1 MYDVITMGAATR
13 DVFLLSD
20 HFRVA
25 KDKHLSAV
33 GEVLY
38 FNLGSKNELQE
49 VILTTG
55 GGATNAAVTFARQ
68 GLRTACIC
76 RVGDEESGHDVVRA
90 LKNEGIT
97 TEFIQHDKK
106 SPTAYSTILTTKKGE
121 RVILTKR
128 GASDHI
134 DARAIPVKRVQAKWL
149 YVSSVAGDLALLK
162 KVFAVAHAHGI
173 RIAINPGI
181 RELEKGLRA
190 LEPLLRSVDVLF
202 VNHEEAAQLTGISQ
216 RKEKTIFEKL
226 DAIVRGIVVMTKGQK
241 GVVVSD
247 GKKVYHAGVPKA
259 PIAGR
264 TGAGDAF
271 GSGFIAGLARG
282 NNIPFSMQLGTANA
296 TAVIQHLSAK
306 QGILRKGEWGKWPRV
321 TVQEISLKNHGY
333 IN

>member
-1 MYDVITMGAATR
+1 MYDVITIGAATR

-20 HFRVA
+20 HFHVA
-25 KDKHLSAV
+25 KDKHLSSF

-38 FNLGSKNELQE
+38 FNLGSKNELKE

-68 GLRTACIC
+68 GLKTACIC

-90 LKNEGIT
+90 LEHDGIA

-134 DARAIPVKRVQAKWL
+134 DASAIPPSRIRTKWV
-149 YVSSVAGDLALLK
+149 YISSVAGNTALLK
-162 KVFAVAHAHGI
+162 KIFAVAHAHGA
-173 RIAINPGI
+173 RIAFNPGI

-190 LEPLLRSVDVLF
+190 IEPILRAADVLF
-202 VNHEEAAQLTGISQ
+202 INQEEAAQLTGIPYK
-216 RKEKTIFEKL
+216 KEKAIFQKL
-226 DAIVRGIVVMTKGQK
+226 DAIVRGIVVMTKGK
-241 GVVVSD
+241 DGVVVSD
-247 GKKVYHAGVPKA
+247 GKTLYHAGVPRA
-259 PIAGR
+259 TIVGR

-271 GSGFIAGLARG
+271 GSGFIAGLVHEKG
-282 NNIPFSMQLGTANA
+282 IPFSIQLGTANA
-296 TAVIQHLSAK
+296 TSVIQHLSAK
-306 QGILRKGEWGKWPRV
+306 RGILHKGSFGKWPRV
-321 TVQEISLKNHGY
+321 IVKTTSLKNHG
-333 IN
+333 

>member
-1 MYDVITMGAATR
+1 MYDVITIGAATR

-25 KDKHLSAV
+25 KDKHLSSF

-38 FNLGSKNELQE
+38 FNLGSKNELKD

-68 GLRTACIC
+68 GLKTACIC

-90 LKNEGIT
+90 LEHEGIA

-134 DARAIPVKRVQAKWL
+134 DARSIPASRIYAQWL
-149 YVSSVAGDLALLK
+149 YISSVAGDIGLLRTICSI
-162 KVFAVAHAHGI
+162 AHANGA
-173 RIAINPGI
+173 RIAMNPGI
-181 RELEKGLRA
+181 RELEKGSRV
-190 LEPLLRSVDVLF
+190 LEPILRTVDVLF
-202 VNHEEAAQLTGISQ
+202 INQEEAAQLIGIPYK
-216 RKEKTIFEKL
+216 KEKEIFHKL
-226 DAIVRGIVVMTKGQK
+226 DAIVRGIVVMTKGSK

-247 GKKVYHAGVPKA
+247 GKKMYSAGVPKA
-259 PIAGR
+259 PIMGR

-271 GSGFIAGLARG
+271 GSGFIAGLVQG
-282 NNIPFSMQLGTANA
+282 KDIPFAVQLGTANA
-296 TAVIQHLSAK
+296 TSVIQHLSAK
-306 QGILRKGEWGKWPRV
+306 RGILHKGKWGKWPRV
-321 TVQEISLKNHGY
+321 TVKTVSLNNHG
-333 IN
+333 

>member
-1 MYDVITMGAATR
+1 MYDVITIGAATR

-25 KDKHLSAV
+25 KDKHLSSF

-38 FNLGSKNELQE
+38 FNLGSKNELKE

-68 GLRTACIC
+68 GLKTACIC

-90 LKNEGIT
+90 LEHEGIA
-97 TEFIQHDKK
+97 TEFVQHDTK

-134 DARAIPVKRVQAKWL
+134 DVRDIPTAQLHARWL
-149 YVSSVAGDLALLK
+149 YISSVAGNVALLK
-162 KVFAVAHAHGI
+162 KVFAVAHAHGA
-173 RIAINPGI
+173 RIAFNPGI

-202 VNHEEAAQLTGISQ
+202 INQEEAAQLTGISYK
-216 RKEKTIFEKL
+216 KEKAVFQKL
-226 DAIVRGIVVMTKGQK
+226 DAIVRGIVVMTRGSK

-247 GKKVYHAGVPKA
+247 GKTVYHAGIPRA
-259 PIAGR
+259 PIKGR

-271 GSGFIAGLARG
+271 GSGFIAGLVQG
-282 NNIPFSMQLGTANA
+282 KDIPFAIQLGTANA
-296 TAVIQHLSAK
+296 TSVIQHLSAK
-306 QGILRKGEWGKWPRV
+306 RGILHTGGLGKWPRV
-321 TVQEISLKNHGY
+321 TVQSASLKNHG
-333 IN
+333 